1 MIQKIRRAG
10 FPAKTRV
17 RIQLSQSFPPKRD
30 IPAPLPT
37 HERHP
42 GKRYNAFT
50 YVRRLPLRADP
61 HIRGASC
68 RPMPAPSNSDPSQ
81 YGGPPSTAATG
92 TGHKLPQAASLHR
105 SCHPH
110 YQPSS
115 SILLF
120 QTMGDDADS
129 GDEFRF
135 GQDTSSSDDDHD
147 SLSLSSAD
155 DDGDGED
162 STAASG
168 DDDTT
173 HSDDND
179 NDDYI
184 LSLDDENY
192 NPNNADKIVA
202 TKKRKPI
209 ATAADSNSNKKSKK
223 SRRSSSGVES
233 SSSSP
238 LPTSGAARPR
248 VKTVEETYQKKT
260 QLEHILLRPDTYI
273 GSVEPLTQPMFVLD
287 ENDHGVERGPPRI
300 IQREITYTPGF
311 YKIFDEIVVNA
322 ADNKQRD
329 PTNMDRM
336 EIDFDTERGI
346 ISVMNNGKSIPV
358 VKHKEHGCYVATL
371 IFGHLLTVSLI
382 SRAFLLSRKIH

>member
-1 MIQKIRRAG
+1 MAGRRTGEDYLVNLAATISYSFRTHRHRIAAAAAG
-10 FPAKTRV
+10 S
-17 RIQLSQSFPPKRD
+17 QLSRTPP
-30 IPAPLPT
+30 
-37 HERHP
+37 
-42 GKRYNAFT
+42 
-50 YVRRLPLRADP
+50 
-61 HIRGASC
+61 
-68 RPMPAPSNSDPSQ
+68 
-81 YGGPPSTAATG
+81 
-92 TGHKLPQAASLHR
+92 
-105 SCHPH
+105 

-115 SILLF
+115 SSGF
-120 QTMGDDADS
+120 ETMGDDADS
-129 GDEFRF
+129 GDEFHF
-135 GQDTSSSDDDHD
+135 GQDTSSSDDDHA
-147 SLSLSSAD
+147 SLSSAD
-155 DDGDGED
+155 DDDDGDD
-162 STAASG
+162 PTAHPDTDTSG
-168 DDDTT
+168 DDDDDVS

-179 NDDYI
+179 NDEYI

-192 NPNNADKIVA
+192 NPNNADNIVT
-202 TKKRKPI
+202 TKKRKPT
-209 ATAADSNSNKKSKK
+209 ATATDSNKKSKK
-223 SRRSSSGVES
+223 SRRSSFGLELES

-238 LPTSGAARPR
+238 PPPTSGAARPR

-287 ENDHGVERGPPRI
+287 ENDHDVERGPPRI

-382 SRAFLLSRKIH
+382 SRAFLLSGNVY